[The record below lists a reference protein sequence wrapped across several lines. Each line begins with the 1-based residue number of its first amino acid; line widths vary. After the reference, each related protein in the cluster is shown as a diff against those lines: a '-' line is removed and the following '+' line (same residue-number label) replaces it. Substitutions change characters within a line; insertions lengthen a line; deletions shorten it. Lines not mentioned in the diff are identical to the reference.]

1 MATSLG
7 LYWYQSLLISMLTL
21 TTAGQLATINIM
33 INPYRY
39 LEMILSQSTINIW
52 YSFMTIGLS
61 QKTDSKF
68 MGIWKWLLGFFITD
82 EIFAVATMKKE
93 ISRSYFFGL
102 SILPWFGWSIG
113 TLAGSLIGNV
123 LPNVVMNALCLAIYG
138 MFVAIIAPVAKDNKK
153 AFVAILIATTLSIVF
168 YYVPLINK
176 VPSGIA
182 ISISAVIAALICA
195 SLFPVK
201 EVKENE

>member
-7 LYWYQSLLISMLTL
+7 LYWYQALLISMLTL
-21 TTAGQLATINIM
+21 TSAGQLATINIM

-52 YSFMTIGLS
+52 YSFVTIGLS

-102 SILPWFGWSIG
+102 SILPWFGWNLG
-113 TLAGSLIGNV
+113 TLERKEFNNSCNCNFINCFGNWVIYDDIVVKTTYATMVELVDTLLWGGSGHKPMWV
-123 LPNVVMNALCLAIYG
+123 RVS
-138 MFVAIIAPVAKDNKK
+138 FVAPFFWN
-153 AFVAILIATTLSIVF
+153 L
-168 YYVPLINK
+168 
-176 VPSGIA
+176 
-182 ISISAVIAALICA
+182 
-195 SLFPVK
+195 
-201 EVKENE
+201 